1 MLCFTNSKFF
11 SLPYK
16 LQQTSHFRGNLRAAS
31 NSFTNPRVNH
41 DIPACE

>member
-16 LQQTSHFRGNLRAAS
+16 LQQSSQFRGHLRAAS
-31 NSFTNPRVNH
+31 NFYVKPRVNH
-41 DIPACE
+41 HIPA